1 MRLLLKVVKSSQVTP
16 LGEGVS
22 IDNTVRIKPPPPRE
36 LTPEEREAAQ
46 REENIR
52 LRIETEV
59 QNIRRTLEADFE
71 KRLIEERTS
80 VEAQR
85 AEIIKKAEQER
96 LFALGEAQKKAE
108 EILEDARIQAEEI
121 KRRAYEEGR
130 AEGFNDGRE
139 EAKNTCQKYLEA
151 AAQFLSGVNAKKDAY
166 FVSVENEL
174 LDACIEIAKKIT
186 LAELKTDK
194 DAIFR
199 ILKQAARN
207 FRNSD
212 YIKISLSQLDVSEE
226 VVSDMD
232 FIKSVVGHSKDIE
245 IELLK
250 DAEEGTVILD
260 NGSEIIDASVPT
272 QLELLK
278 EILENGKK

>member
-85 AEIIKKAEQER
+85 AEIIKKTEQER

-174 LDACIEIAKKIT
+174 LDACIEIANKIT

>member
-36 LTPEEREAAQ
+36 LTDEEREALQ

-52 LRIETEV
+52 LRIEAEA
-59 QNIRRTLEADFE
+59 QNIRRALEAEFE
-71 KRLIEERTS
+71 QKLTAERISIEQQREQI
-80 VEAQR
+80 VKR
-85 AEIIKKAEQER
+85 AEEER

-108 EILEDARIQAEEI
+108 EILEAARLEAESI
-121 KRRAYEEGR
+121 KQKAYEEGR
-130 AEGFNDGRE
+130 ADGFNDGRE
-139 EAKNTCQKYLEA
+139 EAKNTCQKYIEA

-166 FVSVENEL
+166 FVSVESEL
-174 LDACIEIAKKIT
+174 LETCIEIAKKIT
-186 LAELKTDK
+186 LSELKTDK

-199 ILKQAARN
+199 ILKQAAKN

-245 IELLK
+245 VELLK

-272 QLELLK
+272 QLELLR